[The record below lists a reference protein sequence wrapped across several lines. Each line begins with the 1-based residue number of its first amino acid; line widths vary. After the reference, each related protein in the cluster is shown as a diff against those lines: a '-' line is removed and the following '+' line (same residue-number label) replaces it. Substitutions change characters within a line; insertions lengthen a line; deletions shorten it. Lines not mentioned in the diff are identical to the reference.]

1 MLEQVNTEKEILQ
14 VPKNLQEISEIE
26 KSTLVGFFAKLI
38 EVDKRNNPDFYKKI
52 SDGQLLI

>member
-1 MLEQVNTEKEILQ
+1 MLEEQDTEKEIQ

-26 KSTLVGFFAKLI
+26 KSTLVGFFSKLI
-38 EVDKRNNPDFYKKI
+38 EVDKRNNPELYKTI

>member
-1 MLEQVNTEKEILQ
+1 MLEEVNTEKEIQ
-14 VPKNLQEISEIE
+14 VPKNLQEINEIE

-38 EVDKRNNPDFYKKI
+38 EVDKRNNPELYKKM

>member
-1 MLEQVNTEKEILQ
+1 MLEEVNDEKEIQ
-14 VPKNLQEISEIE
+14 VPKNLQEINEIE

-38 EVDKRNNPDFYKKI
+38 EVDKRNNPELYKKM